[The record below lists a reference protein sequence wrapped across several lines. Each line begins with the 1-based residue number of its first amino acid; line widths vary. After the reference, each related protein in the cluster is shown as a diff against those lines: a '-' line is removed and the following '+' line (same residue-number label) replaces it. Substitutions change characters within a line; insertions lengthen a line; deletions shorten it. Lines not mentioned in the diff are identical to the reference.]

1 MTPPTDQA
9 PAAETTA
16 AKPAPAPSLRALFAA
31 FLKIGLLGFGG
42 VAAQARY
49 VIVEERRWLD
59 NTGYATLIGA
69 CQGLPGANT
78 VNAAVILG
86 DQFRGPT
93 GSLVCVVGL
102 MAAPLVILLAAAYAY
117 AAGSRYPLVH
127 AALSGA
133 AAAAAGVLAG
143 TAVKLAWSLR
153 ASRLGLA
160 IAVLGAVA
168 VGVFRWPL
176 IWVAIGLIALS
187 VAASAWEARHAR

>member
-1 MTPPTDQA
+1 MMQPTSEA
-9 PAAETTA
+9 SLA
-16 AKPAPAPSLRALFAA
+16 AKPTLGEMFAA

-42 VAAQARY
+42 VAAQARH
-49 VIVEERRWLD
+49 VIVLERRWLD
-59 NTGYATLIGA
+59 DAGYATLIGA

-86 DQFRGPT
+86 DQFRGPA
-93 GSLVCVVGL
+93 GAAVCVVGL

-117 AAGSRYPLVH
+117 AAGARYPLVH
-127 AALSGA
+127 AALGGA

-143 TAVKLAWSLR
+143 TALKLAWSLR

-160 IAVLGAVA
+160 IAVLGAIA

-176 IWVAIGLIALS
+176 IWVALGLIALS
-187 VAASAWEARHAR
+187 VAASAWEARRAR